1 MSEHKKILYRSYRKY
16 WHLIALALLFSVL
29 AAAFEGLGLGL
40 LIPFLKNLSGS
51 GGDGFHTG
59 WQWIDQWMFAEEVP
73 LLTRLYRIC
82 GLIVVATFLRAIFG
96 YFASTGGQ
104 RARARVVEDMRMRVV
119 NQILDVSVRFFTK
132 KRSGEFLNILT
143 NELQSVGAAL
153 SLVMIE
159 LTRGSLLLVY
169 VAFMFLISWQLSLLV
184 VLFFGLLAFGLTRI
198 ITLVRQS
205 GKEIPKAGAAF
216 ISSATELIN
225 GIRTVTAYDMKAFER
240 ERMQKASNRYAE
252 AIIRT
257 GERSHLVQPISQAVV
272 GTVLIIVVLLATQFY
287 VLPGKL
293 DMALLLTFLFALM
306 RLVPIVHDLNR
317 QRGQWA
323 TIDAAMTEVA
333 SFLRRH
339 DKPYLENGKRELASF
354 KDDLVFKNVSFS
366 YEPESPVLQDINLH
380 IRRGTTTAIIGSSGA
395 GKSTLVDLI
404 PRLYDPTEGIILLD
418 GIDLRAYRLSS
429 IRQKIAVVSQDT
441 FLFNDSVRV
450 NIAYGCPD
458 ATFDRI
464 RDAAERANALTFIEE
479 MPEGFDTIL
488 GDRGVRLS
496 GGQRQR
502 LAIARALLRDPEIL
516 ILDEATSALDS
527 VSERLVQQS
536 LDNLRRGRTAI
547 VIAHRLSTVESADQ
561 IVVLEEGKIVE
572 QGTYEELLE
581 KKGQLWEYHA
591 IQFQMS

>member
-1 MSEHKKILYRSYRKY
+1 MSGHKKVLYRSYRKY
-16 WHLIALALLFSVL
+16 WHLIALALLFSMM
-29 AAAFEGLGLGL
+29 AAAFEGIGLGL
-40 LIPFLKNLSGS
+40 LIPFLKNLSGT
-51 GGDGFHTG
+51 GGEGFHTG
-59 WQWIDQWMFAEEVP
+59 WQLIDSWLLSEDVP
-73 LLTRLYRIC
+73 LITRLYRIC
-82 GLIVVATFLRAIFG
+82 GLIIVATFLRAFFS
-96 YFASTGGQ
+96 YLASTGGQ

-132 KRSGEFLNILT
+132 KRSGEILNILT

-159 LTRGSLLLVY
+159 ITRGSLLLVY
-169 VAFMFLISWQLSLLV
+169 VVFMFLISWQLSLLV
-184 VLFFGLLAFGLTRI
+184 VFFFGLLAFGLTRI

-216 ISSATELIN
+216 ISSASELIN
-225 GIRTVTAYDMKAFER
+225 GIRTVTAYDMKSFER

-252 AIIRT
+252 AVIRT
-257 GERSHLVQPISQAVV
+257 GERSHLVQPISVAVV
-272 GTVLIIVVLLATQFY
+272 GTVLIIVVLLATQYY

-323 TIDAAMTEVA
+323 TIDAAMSEVA
-333 SFLRRH
+333 SFIERR
-339 DKPYLENGKRELASF
+339 DKPYLKNGTVVLDSF
-354 KDDLVFKNVSFS
+354 KRDLVFENVSFA
-366 YEPESPVLQDINLH
+366 YEPESPVLQNINLH
-380 IRRGTTTAIIGSSGA
+380 IRKGTTTAIVGASGA

-404 PRLYDPTEGIILLD
+404 PRLYDPTEGKILLD
-418 GIDLRAYRLSS
+418 GVELSEYTLSS
-429 IRQKIAVVSQDT
+429 LRQKIAVVSQDT
-441 FLFNDSVRV
+441 FLFNDTVRV
-450 NIAYGCPD
+450 NIAYGCPG
-458 ATFDRI
+458 ATMDQI
-464 RDAAERANALTFIEE
+464 REAAERANALSFIEE
-479 MPEGFDTIL
+479 MPEGFDTML
-488 GDRGVRLS
+488 GDRGIRLS

-536 LDNLRRGRTAI
+536 LDDLRKGRTVI
-547 VIAHRLSTVESADQ
+547 VIAHRLSTVENADH
-561 IVVLEEGKIVE
+561 IVVLEEGRIVE

-581 KKGQLWEYHA
+581 KKGQLWEYHS
-591 IQFQMS
+591 IQFQLS